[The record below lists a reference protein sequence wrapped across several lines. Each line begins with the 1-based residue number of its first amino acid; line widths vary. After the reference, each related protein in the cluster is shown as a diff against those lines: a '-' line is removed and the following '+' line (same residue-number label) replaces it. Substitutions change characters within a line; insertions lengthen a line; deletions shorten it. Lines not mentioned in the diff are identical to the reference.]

1 MTRPTARGTGLA
13 VTSVALLATGLA
25 GGWPL
30 PRALGAAGLLAVLG
44 ALLAGARRVRVS
56 VSRDVYPDRVGR
68 GRPAFAQ
75 LRVRNAG
82 SRRQSPFTAGDRVG
96 AGTREVRVRALPP
109 GTESVQ
115 HYELPTE
122 VRGRHQV
129 GPLTLERRDPLG
141 LGRSR
146 LTTGDTATLWV
157 HPTVRPVRLPVGGHP
172 RHHHEGVTTEL
183 SPHGSHDLR
192 DVREYVPGDEVRHLH
207 WRATARTGRL
217 MVRDFV
223 DPEQPRFTVVLD
235 TRCPPGPL
243 FEEAVDV
250 AASLLAAAAAAGQRC
265 RLVTSGGVDVAT
277 PSGPQAVRRL
287 LDELC
292 VLTAGAPPDAPL
304 LPESRDRGGILTVV
318 ATGAPDLAPV
328 AAVRLRYAS
337 TVAVVLGSSAPP
349 AGAIRVLLA
358 PDAVTALRRWTEVV
372 AS

>member
-13 VTSVALLATGLA
+13 VTSVALLAAGLA

-44 ALLAGARRVRVS
+44 AVLAGARRVRVS
-56 VSRDVYPDRVGR
+56 VAREVYPDRVGR

-82 SRRQSPFTAGDRVG
+82 TRRQSAFTAGDRVG
-96 AGTREVRVRALPP
+96 AGTHEVRVRALPP
-109 GTESVQ
+109 GTESVL
-115 HYELPTE
+115 HYELPTGI
-122 VRGRHQV
+122 RGRHQV

-141 LGRSR
+141 LGRATI
-146 LTTGDTATLWV
+146 TTGDTATLWV
-157 HPTVRPVRLPVGGHP
+157 HPKVRPVLLPVGGHP

-192 DVREYVPGDEVRHLH
+192 DVREYAPGDEVRHLH
-207 WRATARTGRL
+207 WKATARTGRL

-235 TRCPPGPL
+235 TRCPPGPR

-265 RLVTSGGVDVAT
+265 RLVTPCGLDLAT

-292 VLTAGAPPDAPL
+292 GLTGGTASEAPL
-304 LPESRDRGGILTVV
+304 VPESRERGGFLTVV
-318 ATGAPDLAPV
+318 AAGPLDLAPV
-328 AAVRLRYAS
+328 AAVRSRYAS
-337 TVAVVLGSSAPP
+337 TVAVILGASAPP
-349 AGAIRVLLA
+349 AGATRVLLA
-358 PDAVTALRRWTEVV
+358 PDAVSALRRWTEVV

>member
-1 MTRPTARGTGLA
+1 MTRPTARGTGLV
-13 VTSVALLATGLA
+13 VTSVALLAAGLA

-44 ALLAGARRVRVS
+44 AVLAGARRVRVS
-56 VSRDVYPDRVGR
+56 VAREVYPDRVGR

-82 SRRQSPFTAGDRVG
+82 TRRQSAFTAGDRVG
-96 AGTREVRVRALPP
+96 AGTHEVRVRALAP
-109 GTESVQ
+109 GTESVL
-115 HYELPTE
+115 HYELPTGT
-122 VRGRHQV
+122 RGRHQV

-141 LGRSR
+141 LGRAGI
-146 LTTGDTATLWV
+146 TTGDTATLWV
-157 HPTVRPVRLPVGGHP
+157 HPKVRPVLLPVGGHP

-207 WRATARTGRL
+207 WKATARTGRL

-250 AASLLAAAAAAGQRC
+250 AASLLAAAATAGHRC
-265 RLVTSGGVDVAT
+265 RLVTPCGVDVAT
-277 PSGPQAVRRL
+277 LSGSPAVRRL

-292 VLTAGAPPDAPL
+292 VLTGGATPDSRL
-304 LPESRDRGGILTVV
+304 LPESRERGGILTVV
-318 ATGAPDLAPV
+318 AAGPLDLAPV
-328 AAVRLRYAS
+328 AAVRSRYAS
-337 TVAVVLGSSAPP
+337 TVAVILGASAPP
-349 AGAIRVLLA
+349 AGATRVLLA
-358 PDAVTALRRWTEVV
+358 PDAVSALRRWTEVV